1 MFNNESEKTVKV
13 KSKNGM
19 GAVLIILAGIFWG
32 IISLF
37 VRSLSEGG
45 LDPMQISAVRLVT
58 AAVILTAF
66 TAIRSPGKL
75 KFNIKDI
82 WYFIGTGIISVVFF
96 NCCYFSAIVNGEA
109 SIAVVLLYT
118 SPIFIMLI
126 SRFVFKEKLTA
137 LKLTGLAATIGG
149 CILVSGAVGSGHH
162 ITFPVF
168 VTGIGSGL
176 FYGLYT
182 IFGKLA
188 LKKYDSLTVTVYT
201 FVFGAFGSLP
211 MCRAGD
217 LVKCIAGSPQT
228 VISCI
233 IIGVLCTLLP
243 YCMYTKGLESCEA
256 GKASILV
263 AVEPL
268 VGAVIGMTILG
279 ESRDIAKIAGI
290 VLILTAIVILNLPGK
305 KKI

>member
-1 MFNNESEKTVKV
+1 MKVKDKSVKV
-13 KSKNGM
+13 KSKSGI

-37 VRSLSEGG
+37 VRSLSESG
-45 LDPMQISAVRLVT
+45 LDPIQISTVRMVT
-58 AAVILTAF
+58 AAIMLTAY

-75 KFNIKDI
+75 KFRIRDI
-82 WYFIGTGIISVVFF
+82 WLFIGTGIVSVVLF

-109 SIAVVLLYT
+109 SIAVALLYT

-137 LKLTGLAATIGG
+137 LKLVGLAITICG
-149 CILVSGAVGSGHH
+149 CILVSGAVGSRHN
-162 ITFPVF
+162 ITFRVF
-168 VTGIGSGL
+168 ITGIGSGF

-188 LKKYDSLTVTVYT
+188 LRKYDSLTVTVYT
-201 FVFGAFGSLP
+201 FLFGAFGSLP
-211 MCRAGD
+211 MCHAGD

-228 VISCI
+228 VISCVM
-233 IIGVLCTLLP
+233 IGVLCTLLP

-279 ESRDIAKIAGI
+279 ESRDIMKISGI
-290 VLILTAIVILNLPGK
+290 MLILTAIVMLNLPEK